1 MSVSQARATRPHF
14 DSVLKAF
21 VFDGAR
27 RSLSIFFAALGAVVL
42 GIFAAR
48 RVFQWGP
55 SGGDASVWFSFYE
68 WVGRGHA
75 IYSDVWD
82 HKDLGFLWVN
92 SLVYASGGVLGV
104 YVFSLGLV
112 GLFGFSIFLITQ
124 EYASKYFSFWVAV
137 MLTAAYVSAPSFLS
151 VYTEHFAITLIAFA
165 SALLSRFPLAAGAI
179 FAVASSVKLGSIIVF
194 ITALI
199 ALLIASKAWISASQ
213 SLPIRLA
220 LRSAFGFF
228 AMGSAI
234 LVGAQASNLLSGWFE
249 VISYNREY
257 SSIRN
262 ASPFAPKS
270 LFGLFQEVISG
281 PLVGFSLFVGFAV
294 FLLIH
299 LSSVERDAETTGR
312 TEARATVAVAGGV
325 AAGSIIALVPQIP
338 PSYHHL
344 HFAVGGLL
352 VLIAALAGRLHLKL
366 LDGINTSRF
375 FGGAMGL
382 FLFFLVVPGVATSL
396 AAGGPVVD
404 VGVGKVRTVAN
415 QDLNLSEVNSV
426 AVFGYNSPAFDPRA
440 LPGHVLL
447 KCRLFYQFNHM
458 IPRYGDEIAKCLDLE
473 PDIVLVDRPEVYF
486 GNLEEAGFGNLG
498 KTLELKLGESY
509 VQCSVEFRNFKMFAR
524 SDDYC
529 GGALAD

>member
-1 MSVSQARATRPHF
+1 M
-14 DSVLKAF
+14 
-21 VFDGAR
+21 G
-27 RSLSIFFAALGAVVL
+27 L

-55 SGGDASVWFSFYE
+55 SGGDASVWFSLYE

-75 IYSDVWD
+75 IYSEVWD
-82 HKDLGFLWVN
+82 HKDLGFLWIN
-92 SLVYASGGVLGV
+92 SLVYSFGGVSGV

-124 EYASKYFSFWVAV
+124 EYSPRYFSFWVAV
-137 MLTAAYVSAPSFLS
+137 LLTAAYVSAPSFLS

-165 SALLSRFPLAAGAI
+165 SALFARFPLLAGAI
-179 FAVASSVKLGSIIVF
+179 FAIASSVKLGSIIVF
-194 ITALI
+194 VAALS
-199 ALLIASKAWISASQ
+199 ALLIASKVWISSPQ
-213 SLPIRLA
+213 SRLIRLV
-220 LRSAFGFF
+220 LRSAFGFL

-234 LVGAQASNLLSGWFE
+234 LAGAHSANLLPGWLE

-262 ASPFAPKS
+262 ANPFAPTS
-270 LFGLFQEVISG
+270 LLSLFQEVIAG
-281 PLVGFSLFVGFAV
+281 PIVGFSLFVGFAV

-299 LSSVERDAETTGR
+299 FRSVKRDAETTAR
-312 TEARATVAVAGGV
+312 TDEWATVAVAGGV
-325 AAGSIIALVPQIP
+325 ATGAIIALVPQIP
-338 PSYHHL
+338 PSFHHL

-352 VLIAALAGRLHLKL
+352 VLTAALAGRLHLKL
-366 LDGINTSRF
+366 LGLIDSSRF
-375 FGGAMGL
+375 FAGAMGL
-382 FLFFLVVPGVATSL
+382 FLFFLVVPGAVTSL

-404 VGVGKVRTVAN
+404 VGVGKVRTVTN
-415 QDLNLSEVNSV
+415 QDPNLSEVNSV

-447 KCRLFYQFNHM
+447 KCRFFYQFNHM
-458 IPRYGDEIAKCLDLE
+458 IPRYGDEIAKCLDLA

-486 GNLEEAGFGNLG
+486 GNLEQAGFGDLEE
-498 KTLELKLGESY
+498 TLELKLEASY
-509 VQCSVEFRNFKMFAR
+509 VQCSVEFRNFMMFAR

-529 GGALAD
+529 GRALAD